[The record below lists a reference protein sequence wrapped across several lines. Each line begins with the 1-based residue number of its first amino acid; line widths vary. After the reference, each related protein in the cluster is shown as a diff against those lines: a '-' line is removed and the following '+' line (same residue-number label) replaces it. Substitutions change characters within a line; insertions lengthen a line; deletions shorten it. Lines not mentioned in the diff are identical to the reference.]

1 MEQDVKWMQRMRRYA
16 VPILILYVTA
26 VIVALLL
33 EKIWLIPIMVS
44 VSVLIVVTGFQEMRI
59 MWRMTKHPK
68 AHRILIIQYV
78 FEWMDAILL
87 TTLMVTLLT
96 AEEFGLMI
104 GLFFGI
110 WGVLSPIR
118 QKWFTKQLQHI
129 EPELPTYEEV
139 IEGRGDVWNYHQK

>member
-1 MEQDVKWMQRMRRYA
+1 MEQDVKWMQRMRGYA
-16 VPILILYVTA
+16 VPVMILYVTA

-33 EKIWLIPIMVS
+33 EKMWLIPIMGS
-44 VSVLIVVTGFQEMRI
+44 VSVIIVVMGYQEMRI

-78 FEWMDAILL
+78 FEWVDAILL

-96 AEEFGLMI
+96 AEDFGLMI

-110 WGVLSPIR
+110 WGVLSPLR
-118 QKWFTKQLQHI
+118 KKWFTNQLQHI
-129 EPELPTYEEV
+129 EPGLPTYEEV
-139 IEGRGDVWNYHQK
+139 IEGKVSHESSI

>member
-1 MEQDVKWMQRMRRYA
+1 MDQDVKWMQRIRQYA

-33 EKIWLIPIMVS
+33 EKMWLIPIMGS
-44 VSVLIVVTGFQEMRI
+44 VSVIIVVMGYKEMRI

-68 AHRILIIQYV
+68 AHRMLIFQYV
-78 FEWMDAILL
+78 FEWVDAILL

-96 AEEFGLMI
+96 ATEFGLMI

-110 WGVLSPIR
+110 WGVLSPLR
-118 QKWFTKQLQHI
+118 QKWFTKQLQQI
-129 EPELPTYEEV
+129 EPGFPTYEEV
-139 IEGRGDVWNYHQK
+139 IEGRVSHESSI

>member
-1 MEQDVKWMQRMRRYA
+1 MEQDVKWMRRMRRYA

-33 EKIWLIPIMVS
+33 DKMWLIPIMGS
-44 VSVLIVVTGFQEMRI
+44 VSLIIVVMGFQEMRI

-68 AHRILIIQYV
+68 AHRMLIFQYV
-78 FEWMDAILL
+78 FEWVDAILL
-87 TTLMVTLLT
+87 TALMVTLLT
-96 AEEFGLMI
+96 AEDFGLVI

-110 WGVLSPIR
+110 WGLLSPIR
-118 QKWFTKQLQHI
+118 QKWFTKQLKRV

-139 IEGRGDVWNYHQK
+139 IEGKVSHESSI

>member
-1 MEQDVKWMQRMRRYA
+1 MKQDVKWMQRMRRYA
-16 VPILILYVTA
+16 VPVMILYVTA

-33 EKIWLIPIMVS
+33 EKMWLIPIMGS
-44 VSVLIVVTGFQEMRI
+44 VSVIIVVMGYQEMRI
-59 MWRMTKHPK
+59 MWRMTKHPQ

-78 FEWMDAILL
+78 FEWVDAILL

-96 AEEFGLMI
+96 AEDFGLVI

-110 WGVLSPIR
+110 WGVLSPLR

-129 EPELPTYEEV
+129 EPGLPTYEEV
-139 IEGRGDVWNYHQK
+139 IEGRVPHESSI

>member
-1 MEQDVKWMQRMRRYA
+1 MEQDVKWMQRMRGYA
-16 VPILILYVTA
+16 VPVMILYVTA

-33 EKIWLIPIMVS
+33 EKMWLIPIMGS
-44 VSVLIVVTGFQEMRI
+44 VSVIIVVMGYQEMRI

-78 FEWMDAILL
+78 FEWVDAILL

-96 AEEFGLMI
+96 AEDVGLMI

-110 WGVLSPIR
+110 WGVLSPLR
-118 QKWFTKQLQHI
+118 QNWFTNQLQHI
-129 EPELPTYEEV
+129 EPGLPTYEEV
-139 IEGRGDVWNYHQK
+139 IEGRVSHESSI

>member
-1 MEQDVKWMQRMRRYA
+1 MDQDIKWMQRMRRYA
-16 VPILILYVTA
+16 VPVLILYVTA

-33 EKIWLIPIMVS
+33 KKMWLIPIMGS
-44 VSVLIVVTGFQEMRI
+44 VSVIIVVMGYKEMRI
-59 MWRMTKHPK
+59 MWRMTKHSK

-78 FEWMDAILL
+78 FEWVDAMLL

-96 AEEFGLMI
+96 ATEFGLVI

-110 WGVLSPIR
+110 WGVLSPFR
-118 QKWFTKQLQHI
+118 QKWFTKQLQHV

-139 IEGRGDVWNYHQK
+139 IEGRASHESSI